1 MIGTV
6 WRELMERW
14 KTIKSSFSSSTFLVK
29 ILILKDYHH
38 NIYIV
43 VIIIIVVIIS
53 IIADS
58 ADALYHADYMDV
70 QMDELC
76 LEKAY
81 SIGIFC
87 KSLKYPRVYCT
98 VIVFFTTTI
107 IFRAPCPIMLSDL
120 RNCTKYLSTGQKPF
134 LLLAIILKSWEV
146 I

>member
-6 WRELMERW
+6 WGELMERW

-38 NIYIV
+38 NIYI
-43 VIIIIVVIIS
+43 IVIIS

-81 SIGIFC
+81 SIGIICENLFI
-87 KSLKYPRVYCT
+87 KV
-98 VIVFFTTTI
+98 
-107 IFRAPCPIMLSDL
+107 
-120 RNCTKYLSTGQKPF
+120 
-134 LLLAIILKSWEV
+134 
-146 I
+146 